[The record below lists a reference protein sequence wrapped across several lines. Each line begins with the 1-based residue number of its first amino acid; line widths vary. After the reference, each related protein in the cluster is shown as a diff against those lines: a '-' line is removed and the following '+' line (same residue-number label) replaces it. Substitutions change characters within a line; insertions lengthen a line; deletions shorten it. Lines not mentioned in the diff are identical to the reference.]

1 MIASRRAVSARLA
14 AMFGPVLFG
23 PVLAVLIAGGAL
35 ADDPAPEDSLAG
47 QLLVAAE
54 DLRDPNFS
62 ETVIYMVEHSPDG
75 AMGLVVN
82 VPIGQV
88 AMSELLDHLGLDTD
102 KIGGEMEVHYGGP
115 VDQGRAF
122 VLHSTD
128 VMLDESVRI
137 DDDFALT
144 ARPDMLDALARGE
157 GPKRSLFAL
166 GYAGWG
172 PGQLE
177 SELARDTWVVVPA
190 QTSLVFAEDPKQSW
204 RRAIASWGI
213 DL

>member
-1 MIASRRAVSARLA
+1 MIASRRAALARL
-14 AMFGPVLFG
+14 FVLFG
-23 PVLAVLIAGGAL
+23 SLTAMLFAGLIAGGA
-35 ADDPAPEDSLAG
+35 AANDTPEDSLAG

-62 ETVIYMVEHSPDG
+62 QTVIYMVEHSPDG

-88 AMSELLDHLGLDTD
+88 AMSELLGHLGLDTD

-128 VMLDESVRI
+128 VMLDDSVRI
-137 DDDFALT
+137 DGDFALT

-177 SELARDTWVVVPA
+177 SELARESWVVVPA
-190 QTSLVFAEDPKQSW
+190 ETSLVFAEDPKESW
-204 RRAIASWGI
+204 RRAMASWGI

>member
-1 MIASRRAVSARLA
+1 MIASGRAVRDRLVA
-14 AMFGPVLFG
+14 LFG
-23 PVLAVLIAGGAL
+23 SVSAMLVAGLIAACAVA
-35 ADDPAPEDSLAG
+35 ADRAPEDSLAG

-82 VPIGQV
+82 VPLGQV
-88 AMSELLDHLGLDTD
+88 AMSELLGHLGLEID
-102 KIGGEMEVHYGGP
+102 KAEGSLEVHYGGP

-122 VLHSTD
+122 FLHSTD
-128 VMLDESVRI
+128 VMFDESVQV
-137 DDDFALT
+137 DDDVALT
-144 ARPDMLDALARGE
+144 ARPDMLRALARGE
-157 GPKRSLFAL
+157 GPKQSLFAL

-177 SELARDTWVVVPA
+177 SELARDSWVVIPA
-190 QTSLVFAEDPKQSW
+190 ENSLVFAEDPQESW
-204 RRAIASWGI
+204 KRAIASWGV